1 MPQEGYPPAGY
12 PEQDPYGQQQ
22 PQQEGQPGFGA
33 PPPEEQPQQHQAH
46 GKKKKNRYAE
56 QAFEFGM
63 GGNAAIQQQQGVPP
77 GAPDSTFIPAGA
89 PTGNPYGG
97 YAAPAPTPSYSGNQP
112 YTDNPT
118 PASHF
123 GQSAMAG
130 LGGYQAPDM
139 PAVDPL
145 AYPAGPQGLGGIT
158 AGMGNM
164 GLGGP
169 QTVLGPGMAK
179 LPMNQLY
186 PTDLLNQPFNVA
198 ELELPP
204 PPIIL
209 PNNVRYIHIEEWY
222 ES

>member
-1 MPQEGYPPAGY
+1 MSMPQEEYPPAGY
-12 PEQDPYGQQQ
+12 PEQDPYGQQEQ
-22 PQQEGQPGFGA
+22 PQEGQPGFGA
-33 PPPEEQPQQHQAH
+33 PAPEQQPEQHHEAH
-46 GKKKKNRYAE
+46 GKKKKSRYAA
-56 QAFEFGM
+56 QAYDFGV
-63 GGNAAIQQQQGVPP
+63 GGNAALQQHNPQM

-89 PTGNPYGG
+89 PAGNPYGG
-97 YAAPAPTPSYSGNQP
+97 YAAPAPTPGYSGNQP
-112 YTDNPT
+112 YTDNPA

-123 GQSAMAG
+123 TGGAMAG

-145 AYPAGPQGLGGIT
+145 AYPPGPQGLGGIT

-186 PTDLLNQPFNVA
+186 PSDLLNQPFNVA

-209 PNNVRYIHIEEWY
+209 PANV
-222 ES
+222 

>member
-1 MPQEGYPPAGY
+1 MPQEGYPPAGH

-63 GGNAAIQQQQGVPP
+63 GGNAAIQQQQGMPL
-77 GAPDSTFIPAGA
+77 GATDSTFIPAGA

-112 YTDNPT
+112 YTDNPA

-130 LGGYQAPDM
+130 LGGYLSPDM

-204 PPIIL
+204 PPIIQIGRAH
-209 PNNVRYIHIEEWY
+209 V
-222 ES
+222 